1 MGTASTDHNHNMGVI
16 DELLTAAGNFE
27 DVSSLG
33 EGSMLV
39 ACEDD
44 LDVEEDALEDM
55 VHRRRRKQ
63 CRTNHYQAAKRRAK
77 EDNLQ
82 RDCRKWR

>member
-39 ACEDD
+39 AC
-44 LDVEEDALEDM
+44 VGPQSTIFSRKSYGYTGIAGSVGPTSTGM
-55 VHRRRRKQ
+55 TTITPRRVMPI
-63 CRTNHYQAAKRRAK
+63 RRAT
-77 EDNLQ
+77 
-82 RDCRKWR
+82 R